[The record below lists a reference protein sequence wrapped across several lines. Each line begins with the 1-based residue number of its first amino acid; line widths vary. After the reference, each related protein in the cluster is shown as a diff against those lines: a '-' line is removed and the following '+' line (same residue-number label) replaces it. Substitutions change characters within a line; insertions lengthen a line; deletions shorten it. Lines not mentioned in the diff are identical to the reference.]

1 VSPAGSNPAPSAHAD
16 QHFRDSGRFGLR
28 SETPFANGL
37 LYVAKYQL
45 ELGLGFID
53 DADALRRLRKQQ
65 LRSHLEAP
73 WATERTIE
81 HPALDEFLAANLA
94 SDLRSKEAGRV
105 FRMICGY
112 FEDMSAVLAGLRTVL
127 HRAP

>member
-1 VSPAGSNPAPSAHAD
+1 
-16 QHFRDSGRFGLR
+16 
-28 SETPFANGL
+28 L

-45 ELGLGFID
+45 ELGFGFID

-81 HPALDEFLAANLA
+81 HPALDEFSPPISPVTSAARKPGGC
-94 SDLRSKEAGRV
+94 SG
-105 FRMICGY
+105 
-112 FEDMSAVLAGLRTVL
+112 
-127 HRAP
+127 